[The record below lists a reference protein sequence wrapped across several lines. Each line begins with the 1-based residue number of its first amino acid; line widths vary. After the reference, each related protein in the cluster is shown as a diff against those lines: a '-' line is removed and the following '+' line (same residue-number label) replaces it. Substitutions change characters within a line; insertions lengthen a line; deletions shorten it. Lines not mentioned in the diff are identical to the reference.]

1 MEVTRRNFI
10 KEHAGDLQLGGTRG
24 SNIGQKEKPAANA
37 AAEKPSS
44 SCKGA
49 LGLGWL
55 FRVDPS

>member
-49 LGLGWL
+49 LGLG
-55 FRVDPS
+55 